1 MTTADSSSS
10 VIVTTKRSRWT
21 IAWLLFA
28 ITIVNY
34 ADRGVL
40 GVVAPVLM
48 KTFGLN
54 IKQFGIIASG
64 FGWGYVVM
72 IFLSGGVVSL
82 LGPKKTYMYFSVLW
96 SLAIMLVGVASGF
109 ASLLFLRILFGASEG
124 VVFPTGSQLI
134 GNWFPGKEHGR
145 AASLMFAGIP
155 LGTLLII
162 PIAVWL
168 TDSYSWQAPFIV
180 LGIAGFIW
188 AIACKAFI
196 TNNPENQTLSP
207 DEKIPTNA
215 NSASP
220 VPWNRIL
227 RSKTLWLTGL
237 AFFSS
242 AYVLY
247 FLLNFLPTYL
257 IRERH
262 LEFSH
267 LSYFATLP
275 WIFMTAGALLSGV
288 ISDFIYKKTQSLR
301 WGRSYLAGTCLIL
314 AGAIISLTLFV
325 TDTLLIVV
333 LISAASFINFLA
345 NPVFFAIPIDA
356 CPEHSAAASS
366 LTTGIGS
373 LAGVVAPLL
382 TGFIVNTTGNFS
394 LAFILVS
401 SLPIVFGILLI
412 VACKPEKL

>member
-1 MTTADSSSS
+1 MTTADCNSQ
-10 VIVTTKRSRWT
+10 VMGTNRRSRWS
-21 IAWLLFA
+21 IAGLLFV
-28 ITIVNY
+28 ITIINY

-48 KTFGLN
+48 KTFGLS
-54 IKQFGIIASG
+54 IRQFGIIASG

-72 IFLSGGVVSL
+72 LFLSGGVVSL

-96 SLAIMLVGVASGF
+96 SLAIMLVGIASGF
-109 ASLLFLRILFGASEG
+109 ASLLLLRILFGASEG
-124 VVFPTGSQLI
+124 VVFPSGSQLI
-134 GNWFPGKEHGR
+134 GNWFPGEEHGR

-155 LGTLLII
+155 LGSLVII

-168 TDSYSWQAPFIV
+168 TEKYSWQAPFIV
-180 LGIAGFIW
+180 LGIAGIIW
-188 AIACKAFI
+188 AIACKIFI
-196 TNNPENQTLSP
+196 TNRPEGEVRPVVPGTMG
-207 DEKIPTNA
+207 ETE
-215 NSASP
+215 SASP
-220 VPWNRIL
+220 VPWGRIL
-227 RSKTLWLTGL
+227 HSKTLWLTGL

-257 IRERH
+257 IKEKH

-275 WIFMTAGALLSGV
+275 WIFMTLGALLSGV
-288 ISDFIYKKTQSLR
+288 TSDFIFKKTRSLR
-301 WGRSYLAGTCLIL
+301 WGRSYLAGACLVL
-314 AGAIISLTLFV
+314 TGLIIGLTLFV

-333 LISAASFINFLA
+333 LISVASFINFLA

-356 CPEHSAAASS
+356 CPEHSGIASS

-382 TGFIVNTTGNFS
+382 TGIIVSETGNFS
-394 LAFILVS
+394 FAFVLVA
-401 SLPIVFGILLI
+401 SLPIVFGILL
-412 VACKPEKL
+412 VAACKPEQL